1 MSDNLQIAQ
10 DCLNDLTATDD
21 PHLRQLAAIR
31 LATMVLNDLEGHGAY
46 SVLATLVAGF
56 IVAQN
61 DQPLAMMILIQ
72 AVITCWKQYQLAQ
85 PAAEA
90 EKTALEE
97 PEEPEEPAKK
107 PQRGKAHAT
116 FH

>member
-10 DCLNDLTATDD
+10 DCLNELTATDD
-21 PHLRQLAAIR
+21 PHLRQIAAIR

-72 AVITCWKQYQLAQ
+72 AVITCWTQYRQAQ

-90 EKTALEE
+90 EKAA
-97 PEEPEEPAKK
+97 PEDPEDPAKK

>member
-10 DCLNDLTATDD
+10 DCLNELTATDD
-21 PHLRQLAAIR
+21 PHLRQIAAIR

-72 AVITCWKQYQLAQ
+72 AVITCWTQYRQAQ

-90 EKTALEE
+90 ERTA